1 MSGKSTYFDIV
12 TAGNG
17 SEQTDAHTVHTRQHR
32 LGLPLVWGVEGA

>member
-32 LGLPLVWGVEGA
+32 LDLPLVWGVGGA